1 MLFMGSLSIAAADTE
16 IPALAATKDVAVTE
30 YDEAALEKFKDNTLE
45 YWELPGLIERY
56 NTDYQNQLQKYYYNP
71 GGSTGLTRDQMSAMA
86 ADLRA
91 EADISPEPETDTS
104 ATGETASSS
113 SKPNTES
120 PLVQAQ
126 FYLSAYR
133 MRLLL
138 SASQTA
144 LLRSARSSV
153 SDYAVR

>member
-1 MLFMGSLSIAAADTE
+1 MRQNQWKKAGLTVLSAVFMGSLSLAAAGTG

-71 GGSTGLTRDQMSAMA
+71 GGSTGLTKDQMLAMA

-91 EADISPEPETDTS
+91 EADEMERD
-104 ATGETASSS
+104 A
-113 SKPNTES
+113 ND
-120 PLVQAQ
+120 VQ
-126 FYLSAYR
+126 Y
-133 MRLLL
+133 
-138 SASQTA
+138 
-144 LLRSARSSV
+144 
-153 SDYAVR
+153 D